1 MNAILQKPGVHPDEW
16 KTRVELAACYRV
28 FAMLGWTEM
37 IYNHITVR
45 LPDSVSGGPATEGA
59 LRSPQFLINPFGLH
73 YSEVTA
79 SNLVKIDLQGKVLD
93 GSPYPVNPA
102 GFTVHAALHGGLP
115 DAHCVMHT
123 HTTAGIAVACTQ
135 GGLAQ
140 NNFYSAQLHDLVAY
154 HDFEGITIHA
164 DEAPRLLKNIGG
176 KPVVILRNHGLLAW
190 AKTLPL
196 AFVRLWTLQRACEIQ
211 MAQAAMGPAL
221 MVSEAVARKT
231 THDSFQFD
239 AQFGAGQDVFDA
251 LVRQVDKIDISY
263 QN

>member
-1 MNAILQKPGVHPDEW
+1 MNAILKPGMHPDEW
-16 KTRVELAACYRV
+16 QARLQLAACYRV

-45 LPDSVSGGPATEGA
+45 LPDSATGGPATEGA

-79 SNLVKIDLQGKVLD
+79 SNLLKIDLQGRKLD
-93 GSPYPVNPA
+93 NNPWPVNPA
-102 GFTVHAALHGGLP
+102 GFTVHAAIHDGLP

-123 HTTAGIAVACTQ
+123 HTTAGVAVACTQ

-140 NNFYSAQLHDLVAY
+140 NNFYSAQLHGLVAY

-164 DEAPRLLKNIGG
+164 DEAPRLLKNIAD

-190 AKTLPL
+190 APTLPL
-196 AFVRLWTLQRACEIQ
+196 CFVRLWTLQRACDIQ
-211 MAQAAMGPAL
+211 LAQAAMGPAIA
-221 MVSEAVARKT
+221 VPEAIAKKT

-251 LVRQVDKIDISY
+251 LVRQVDRIDDSY
-263 QN
+263 KN

>member
-1 MNAILQKPGVHPDEW
+1 MNTILKPTAANVHPDEW
-16 KTRVELAACYRV
+16 QARVQLAACYRV

-45 LPDSVSGGPATEGA
+45 LPDSVTNGEK
-59 LRSPQFLINPFGLH
+59 QFLINPFGLH

-79 SNLVKIDLQGKVLD
+79 SNLLKIDLQGKKLD
-93 GSPYPVNPA
+93 NNPWPVNPA
-102 GFTVHAALHGGLP
+102 GFTVHAAIHDGLP

-123 HTTAGIAVACTQ
+123 HTTAGVAVACTQ
-135 GGLAQ
+135 SGLAQ
-140 NNFYSAQLHDLVAY
+140 NNFYSAQLHDMVAY

-164 DEAPRLLKNIGG
+164 DEAPRLLKNIAG

-190 AKTLPL
+190 GTTLPL
-196 AFVRLWTLQRACEIQ
+196 TFVRLWTLQRACEIQ
-211 MAQAAMGPAL
+211 LAQSSLGPAIA
-221 MVSEAVARKT
+221 VPEAVARKT

-251 LVRQVDKIDISY
+251 LVRQVDRIDISY